1 MQRDIRLVQ
10 QILDYLEQLHYPE
23 FGGERTAPT
32 TQNFQE
38 SLDSSSFQYNR
49 MLLAQE
55 GYIELWRPRTDD
67 EQKYMSPIPVS
78 NYRLT
83 WKGHNFLDRLRGNPT
98 YE

>member
-10 QILDYLEQLHYPE
+10 QILNYLEQLHYPE
-23 FGGERTAPT
+23 YGGERTQPDQSFAE
-32 TQNFQE
+32 NKE
-38 SLDSSSFQYNR
+38 SPSFQYNR
-49 MLLAQE
+49 SLLAQE
-55 GYIELWRPRTDD
+55 GYIEVWRPRTDE
-67 EQKYMSPIPVS
+67 EQKLISTMPIN

>member
-10 QILDYLEQLHYPE
+10 QILGYLEQLHYPE
-23 FGGERTAPT
+23 YGEERSIP
-32 TQNFQE
+32 QQE
-38 SLDSSSFQYNR
+38 FAESMESPNFQYNR
-49 MLLAQE
+49 SLLLQE
-55 GYIELWRPRTDD
+55 GYIEIWKPRTDD
-67 EQKYMSPIPVS
+67 DHRLIAHIPIN

>member
-10 QILDYLEQLHYPE
+10 QILSYLEQLHYPE
-23 FGGERTAPT
+23 YGEERTLPST
-32 TQNFQE
+32 TFQE
-38 SLDSSSFQYNR
+38 SMESPSFQYNR
-49 MLLAQE
+49 SLLLHE

-67 EQKYMSPIPVS
+67 EQRFMASTPIN

>member
-10 QILDYLEQLHYPE
+10 QILDYLERLHYPE
-23 FGGERTAPT
+23 YGEERSAPD
-32 TQNFQE
+32 QQFQE
-38 SLDSSSFQYNR
+38 SLDSPSFQYNR
-49 MLLAQE
+49 GLLAQE
-55 GYIELWRPRTDD
+55 GYIEIWRPRSDH
-67 EQKYMSPIPVS
+67 EHKFISHSSIQ

>member
-10 QILDYLEQLHYPE
+10 QILDYLERLHYPE
-23 FGGERTAPT
+23 YGGERTTPD
-32 TQNFQE
+32 TQFQDSME
-38 SLDSSSFQYNR
+38 SPIFQYNR
-49 MLLAQE
+49 ILLAQE
-55 GYIELWRPRTDD
+55 GYIELWRPRTDE
-67 EQKYMSPIPVS
+67 EQKYMSHVPIN